1 MVVGLGSP
9 RVRGSEINVGAVG
22 ILSAFKSDSHCLD
35 AILLLTGSDH
45 HCLFT
50 EHHVADA
57 FGVVTHTFV
66 AIEPFDFLKM
76 LVLLVEIIAPGAET
90 DCDKQ

>member
-35 AILLLTGSDH
+35 AILLLTVADH
-45 HCLFT
+45 HRLFS

-57 FGVVTHTFV
+57 FGVIAHTFV
-66 AIEPFDFLKM
+66 TI
-76 LVLLVEIIAPGAET
+76 
-90 DCDKQ
+90 